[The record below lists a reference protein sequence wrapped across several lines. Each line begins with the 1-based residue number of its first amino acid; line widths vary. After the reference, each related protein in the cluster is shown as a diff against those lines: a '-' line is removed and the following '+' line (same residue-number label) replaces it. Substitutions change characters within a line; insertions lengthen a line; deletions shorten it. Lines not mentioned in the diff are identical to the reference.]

1 MVEEGHL
8 IWQTSRNSAKG
19 PSDDKSIAGRARV
32 VCEGL
37 DGKLKR
43 ACPSAQLQIVQFP
56 GRGAGG
62 HWGVGNSEGG
72 GWRRQGP

>member
-19 PSDDKSIAGRARV
+19 LSNDKSIAGRARV

-43 ACPSAQLQIVQFP
+43 ECPSAQLQIVKFP
-56 GRGAGG
+56 GGGAGG
-62 HWGVGNSEGG
+62 RWGVGNSEGG

>member
-1 MVEEGHL
+1 MVDEGHL

-19 PSDDKSIAGRARV
+19 LSNDKSIAGRARV

-56 GRGAGG
+56 GGG
-62 HWGVGNSEGG
+62 CWGVGNREGG
-72 GWRRQGP
+72 GWRRPGP